1 MFSPRGAPLN
11 ALRPAAAIWLLLGAT
26 TPLQTQ
32 GQTGPIPEQ
41 GQPVTLHGALQYDFT
56 SRVSGRPYRLT
67 ITPPV
72 HPDSSLRYPVLY
84 VLDGTAWL
92 ATSSEVASAFAATGQ
107 TGTGYVVA
115 IGYQTTDVMVASE
128 LRSLDLTPFHAPDP
142 RDAKVTGGGDAF
154 LRAIYEEVQPFILSH
169 FLVDR
174 ARQAIWGHSLG
185 GMLVLRSMLRD
196 PGRFST
202 YLMASPTLNKNVLVD
217 EPAFYERATREHMAL
232 RVLITVGGDEP
243 PSSYPLL
250 YDEASTLAARLRTGA
265 PQIEV
270 KYTVFPAEGHLS
282 AGVVSLIRS
291 IQFAWPR
298 RP

>member
-1 MFSPRGAPLN
+1 MSAF
-11 ALRPAAAIWLLLGAT
+11 RPAAAIWLFLSAT
-26 TPLQTQ
+26 ASAQAQ
-32 GQTGPIPEQ
+32 AQAGPIPER
-41 GQPVTLHGALQYDFT
+41 GQPVTLPGALQYDFT
-56 SRVSGRPYRLT
+56 SRVTGRPYRLT

-72 HPDSSLRYPVLY
+72 RPDPSLLYPALY

-92 ATSSEVASAFAATGQ
+92 ATSSEVATVFAATRQ

-115 IGYQTTDVMVASE
+115 IGYQTADVLVASE

-142 RDAKVTGGGDAF
+142 RFAKVTGDGDAF

-169 FLVDR
+169 FRVDP

-202 YLMASPTLNKNVLVD
+202 YLMASPTLNKNVLAD
-217 EPAFYERATREHMAL
+217 EPAFYERVARSRIVL
-232 RVLITVGGDEP
+232 RVLVTVGGDEP
-243 PSSYPLL
+243 APSSPLM
-250 YDEASTLAARLRTGA
+250 YDEASNLVARLRTGA
-265 PQIEV
+265 PRLDV
-270 KYTVFPAEGHLS
+270 AYTTFPGDGHLS